1 MEIINPALWLKEL
14 LRVAREVAEVDQ
26 SISAQ
31 LMRIVLEASRK
42 CSNCPLGGGEP
53 CAMGCF
59 LIEQ

>member
-1 MEIINPALWLKEL
+1 MEVVNPALWLREL

-31 LMRIVLEASRK
+31 LMRIVIEAFRR

-59 LIEQ
+59 LEDR